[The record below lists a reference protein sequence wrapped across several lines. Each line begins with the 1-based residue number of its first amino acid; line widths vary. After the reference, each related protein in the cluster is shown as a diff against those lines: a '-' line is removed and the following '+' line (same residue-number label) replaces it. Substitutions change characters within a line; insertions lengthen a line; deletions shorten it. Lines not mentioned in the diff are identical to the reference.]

1 MKYLTIFLFGTLLT
15 FNSLAQYTLSGNLSL
30 HKGQKILLN
39 GFNGL
44 SFFSIDSTQ
53 INEQGDFSLKYSI
66 SDLGMGYIIA
76 KDKKPYFVVLAKE
89 QIILRGESLSAS
101 ESINILKGNE
111 NKLFVRY
118 AKEYPKRE
126 QALSAWDY
134 LQKIYL
140 NNTDYLS
147 QKTTHK
153 LIAAE
158 IQRIK
163 KIDIAFLSRLPDTS
177 YVKWYLPLRKLISSV
192 STIAKNNRAEIPGTI
207 SAFRKI
213 DYADSRLYK
222 SGLLKD
228 FIESQ
233 YWLLEN
239 SGLPL
244 DSIYMS
250 MNLSTDILLKSTA
263 TNKKIFNEL
272 TKYLFNYFEKNSLF
286 QPSEYLSIKALTQ
299 NSDIVNNDLAKQ
311 MESYRAMKIG
321 NTAPDILFSGDVYMH
336 DSAIKS
342 PFRLSQIVS
351 NYKLIIFGASWCPS
365 CREEMDKVIP
375 LYNKWKAK
383 GVETIFISLDT
394 DKKAFRDFANQLPF
408 ISSCD
413 YNKWDTQAA
422 KDYYVF
428 GSPTI
433 FLLDSTNNILL
444 RPKSIAQLSSFINS
458 L

>member
-44 SFFSIDSTQ
+44 IFFNIDSTQ

-89 QIILRGESLSAS
+89 QIIIRGESLNAS
-101 ESINILKGNE
+101 ESINIIKGNE
-111 NKLFVRY
+111 NKLFVTY
-118 AKEYPKRE
+118 AKEYSKFE

-147 QKTTHK
+147 QKITHK

-163 KIDIAFLSRLPDTS
+163 KKDIAFLSSLPDTS

-192 STIAKNNRAEIPGTI
+192 SSIAKNKSAEIPGTI

-250 MNLSTDILLKSTA
+250 MNLSTDILLKSAA

-286 QPSEYLSIKALTQ
+286 QPSEYIAIKVLTQ

-311 MESYRAMKIG
+311 MESYRTMKIG

-351 NYKLIIFGASWCPS
+351 NYKLIIFGASWCPN

-383 GVETIFISLDT
+383 GVEAVFISLDT

-433 FLLDSTNNILL
+433 FLLDSTNNIIL
-444 RPKSIAQLSSFINS
+444 RPKSIAQLSAFINS